1 MKDEKGNTVTNGFQN
16 ILKESNQKPN
26 KILVDK
32 RSEFYNKSMKSFWPN
47 NNKEIYSTHNKGK
60 TVVAE

>member
-1 MKDEKGNTVTNGFQN
+1 MKDKKGNTITNGFQN
-16 ILKESNQKPN
+16 ILKESNQKPD

-32 RSEFYNKSMKSFWPN
+32 RSKSYNKSMKSFWPN